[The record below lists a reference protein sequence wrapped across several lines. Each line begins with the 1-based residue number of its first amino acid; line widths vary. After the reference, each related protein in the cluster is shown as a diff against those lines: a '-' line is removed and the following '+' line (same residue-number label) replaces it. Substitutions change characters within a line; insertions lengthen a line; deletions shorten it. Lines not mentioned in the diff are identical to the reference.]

1 MKKTSYLFLLDLRN
15 FILSG
20 DEGFLLIQPI
30 LANLKHPKH
39 EGTAIVQVLQSPLI
53 NLVSNNFHSRYNT
66 FMSQIIQSFFKK
78 NKNM

>member
-30 LANLKHPKH
+30 PANLKHPTH
-39 EGTAIVQVLQSPLI
+39 EGTAIVQVLQSLP
-53 NLVSNNFHSRYNT
+53 
-66 FMSQIIQSFFKK
+66 
-78 NKNM
+78 